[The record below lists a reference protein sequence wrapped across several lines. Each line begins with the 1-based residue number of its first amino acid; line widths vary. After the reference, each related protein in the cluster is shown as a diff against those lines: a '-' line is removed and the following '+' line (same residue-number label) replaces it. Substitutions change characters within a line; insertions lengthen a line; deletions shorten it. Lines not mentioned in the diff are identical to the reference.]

1 MSLFSSNE
9 LLNLIFKMKIVICS
23 EICKEFENFSSQA
36 LIHEGAF
43 FYEKYIT
50 NLNVPYQFHKTSIF
64 NLEK

>member
-1 MSLFSSNE
+1 
-9 LLNLIFKMKIVICS
+9 MKIVICS

-36 LIHEGAF
+36 LIHKGAF